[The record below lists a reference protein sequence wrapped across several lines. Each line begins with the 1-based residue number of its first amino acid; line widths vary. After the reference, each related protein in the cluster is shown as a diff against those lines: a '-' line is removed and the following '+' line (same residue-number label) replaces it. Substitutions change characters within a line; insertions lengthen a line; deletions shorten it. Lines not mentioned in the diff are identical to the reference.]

1 MSICATCGQPRTG
14 TAPFCAGCGARFAD
28 AGDAAGQPAKPGS
41 GSAETR
47 WDTRVEMPG
56 GHVPSAAAPT
66 RPSAAFPP
74 PGAVPPADIPPAAVP
89 FSPVPPGQ
97 GPYSGPV
104 PPNQPGSGSRPPSR
118 RGGSGLLI
126 ALVVV
131 LVLAVGGGAF
141 ALVSALTKNKTAAP
155 PGQPT
160 SGASSPAASATASAS
175 ASASASP
182 TVSPTGGTSTVA
194 LSPSAAA
201 NPSAPQVQALV
212 ERYFSA
218 INSHDY
224 AAYNSIHDAKSQMA
238 QSTFDSGYA
247 TTTDSAEELTTIS
260 DAGGGELAAAITFVS
275 HQDPAK
281 SINNSSC
288 TKWTIMLYLLPQGS
302 SYLITSTP
310 PGYHA
315 AYTGC

>member
-1 MSICATCGQPRTG
+1 MSFCATCGQPRTG
-14 TAPFCAGCGARFAD
+14 TAPFCARCGARFAD
-28 AGDAAGQPAKPGS
+28 AGDAADQPAKPES

-47 WDTRVEMPG
+47 WDTRIEMPG
-56 GHVPSAAAPT
+56 GHVPSAAPPT
-66 RPSAAFPP
+66 RPSA
-74 PGAVPPADIPPAAVP
+74 AVPPADIPPTAVP

-104 PPNQPGSGSRPPSR
+104 PPNQQGFGPQPPSR

-126 ALVVV
+126 AMVIV
-131 LVLAVGGGAF
+131 LVFLVGGGAF

-155 PGQPT
+155 SGQPT
-160 SGASSPAASATASAS
+160 SGASSPAASATGSAS

-182 TVSPTGGTSTVA
+182 TTSPTGSTSTVA
-194 LSPSAAA
+194 VSPSAAA
-201 NPSAPQVQALV
+201 NQSAPQVQALV

-224 AAYNSIHDAKSQMA
+224 AAYNGIHDAKSQMA

-247 TTTDSAEELTTIS
+247 TTTDSAEELTAIS
-260 DAGGGELAAAITFVS
+260 DAGGGELAATLSFVS

-288 TKWTIMLYLLPQGS
+288 TKWTIMLYLLPQGNR
-302 SYLITSTP
+302 YLITSTP

-315 AYTGC
+315 AYAGC

>member
-1 MSICATCGQPRTG
+1 MSFCATCGQPRKG
-14 TAPFCAGCGARFAD
+14 TAPFCAGCGARFAE
-28 AGDAAGQPAKPGS
+28 AGDAVDQPAKPES

-66 RPSAAFPP
+66 RPSAAVPPP
-74 PGAVPPADIPPAAVP
+74 PGAVPPADP
-89 FSPVPPGQ
+89 FSHVSPSA

-104 PPNQPGSGSRPPSR
+104 PPNQPGSGPRPPSR

-160 SGASSPAASATASAS
+160 SGASSPAASASPSAS

-194 LSPSAAA
+194 LSSSAAA
-201 NPSAPQVQALV
+201 NSSAPQVQALV
-212 ERYFSA
+212 EHYFSA

-238 QSTFDSGYA
+238 HSTFDSGYA
-247 TTTDSAEELTTIS
+247 TTTDSAEEITTIS

-288 TKWTIMLYLLPQGS
+288 TKWAIMLYLLPQDG

>member
-1 MSICATCGQPRTG
+1 MSFCATCGQPRKG

-28 AGDAAGQPAKPGS
+28 AGDGADQPAKPES

-47 WDTRVEMPG
+47 WDTRMEMPG
-56 GHVPSAAAPT
+56 GYVPPGAGPT

-74 PGAVPPADIPPAAVP
+74 PPAAVPPADIPPAA
-89 FSPVPPGQ
+89 FLGSSPQ
-97 GPYSGPV
+97 
-104 PPNQPGSGSRPPSR
+104 PPSR

-126 ALVVV
+126 AMVIV
-131 LVLAVGGGAF
+131 LVFLVGGGAF
-141 ALVSALTKNKTAAP
+141 ALVSALTKNKSAAP
-155 PGQPT
+155 PSSQPT
-160 SGASSPAASATASAS
+160 SGASSPAASPTASAS

-182 TVSPTGGTSTVA
+182 TVSPTGAASTVA
-194 LSPSAAA
+194 LSSSAAA

-212 ERYFSA
+212 QHYFSA

-247 TTTDSAEELTTIS
+247 TTTDSAEELTAIS
-260 DAGGGELAAAITFVS
+260 DAGGGELAATIAFVS

-281 SINNSSC
+281 SINNSAC

-302 SYLITSTP
+302 SYLITTTP

>member
-1 MSICATCGQPRTG
+1 MSFCATCGQPRTG
-14 TAPFCAGCGARFAD
+14 TAPFCARCGARFAD
-28 AGDAAGQPAKPGS
+28 AGDAADQPAKPES
-41 GSAETR
+41 GSVETR
-47 WDTRVEMPG
+47 WDTRIEMPG
-56 GHVPSAAAPT
+56 GHVPSAAPPT
-66 RPSAAFPP
+66 RPSA
-74 PGAVPPADIPPAAVP
+74 AVPPADIPPTAVP

-104 PPNQPGSGSRPPSR
+104 PPNQQGFGPQPPSR

-126 ALVVV
+126 AMVIV
-131 LVLAVGGGAF
+131 LVFLVGGGAF

-155 PGQPT
+155 SGQPT
-160 SGASSPAASATASAS
+160 SGASSPAASATGSAS
-175 ASASASP
+175 APASASP
-182 TVSPTGGTSTVA
+182 TTSPTGGTSTVA
-194 LSPSAAA
+194 VSSSAAA

-212 ERYFSA
+212 ERYFGA

-224 AAYNSIHDAKSQMA
+224 AAYNGIHDAKSQMA

-247 TTTDSAEELTTIS
+247 TTTDSAEELTAIS
-260 DAGGGELAAAITFVS
+260 DAGGGELAATLSFVS

-288 TKWTIMLYLLPQGS
+288 TKWTIMLYLLPQGNR
-302 SYLITSTP
+302 YLITSTP

-315 AYTGC
+315 AYAGC

>member
-1 MSICATCGQPRTG
+1 MSFCATCGQPRTG

-28 AGDAAGQPAKPGS
+28 TGDAADQPAKPES

-47 WDTRVEMPG
+47 WDTRVELPR

-74 PGAVPPADIPPAAVP
+74 PPGAVPPADVPPAAVP
-89 FSPVPPGQ
+89 FSPASPGQ
-97 GPYSGPV
+97 G
-104 PPNQPGSGSRPPSR
+104 PPSR

-126 ALVVV
+126 AMVIV
-131 LVLAVGGGAF
+131 LVFLVGGGAF

-160 SGASSPAASATASAS
+160 SGASSPAASATPSAS
-175 ASASASP
+175 APASASP
-182 TVSPTGGTSTVA
+182 TASPTGGTSTVA
-194 LSPSAAA
+194 LSSSAAA
-201 NPSAPQVQALV
+201 NPSASRVQALV
-212 ERYFSA
+212 ERYFTA

-224 AAYNSIHDAKSQMA
+224 ASYNSIHDAKSQMA

-247 TTTDSAEELTTIS
+247 TTTDSAEEITTIS
-260 DAGGGELAAAITFVS
+260 DAGGGELAAALTFVS

-288 TKWTIMLYLLPQGS
+288 TKWTIMLYLLPQGG
-302 SYLITSTP
+302 SYLITSSP